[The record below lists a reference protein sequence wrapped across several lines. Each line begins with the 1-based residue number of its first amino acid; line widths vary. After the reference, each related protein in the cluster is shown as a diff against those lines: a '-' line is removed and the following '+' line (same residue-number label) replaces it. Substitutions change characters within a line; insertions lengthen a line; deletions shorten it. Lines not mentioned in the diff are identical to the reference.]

1 MTIEN
6 PWLLPQG
13 IEEILPERALELE
26 SLRRQLLDLYH
37 SWGYDLVM
45 PPFIEF
51 LESLLGDLGKDL
63 DLKTFKL
70 TDQLSG
76 RLMGLRADMTPQVA
90 RIDAHVLNREEPT
103 RLCYMGTVLHT
114 RASEFAA
121 SRSPLQVGC
130 ELYGHSGA
138 QSDVEVL
145 RLMVATLRTAGVKD
159 FTVDLGHVGIFR
171 GLAKAA
177 GLSQRDEAE
186 LFDRLQR
193 KSIPEIE
200 QWLSGRGLSEEQHR
214 HLAALAHLNGGLSVL
229 SQARSQLAGAPQDVL
244 EAIDTVADIAE
255 RLQALDSEV
264 PLHIDLAELRGYHY
278 KTGAVFAAYL
288 PGSGRE
294 VARGGRYDGIG
305 EAFGRARPATGFS
318 TDLKALVG
326 ASCAAPERSQNAIL
340 APAPSETQGDSALEA
355 KVAELREAGERVI
368 YQLEGDETDP
378 LDLGCDRQLSH
389 RDGQWALVSL

>member
-13 IEEILPERALELE
+13 IEEALPERARALEG
-26 SLRRQLLDLYH
+26 LRRDLLDLYR
-37 SWGYDLVM
+37 SWGYRLVV

-70 TDQLSG
+70 TDQVSG
-76 RLMGLRADMTPQVA
+76 RLMGIRADMTPQVA
-90 RIDAHVLNREEPT
+90 RIDAHVLGSEGPS

-121 SRSPLQVGC
+121 SRSPFQVGC
-130 ELYGHSGA
+130 ELYGHAGP

-145 RLMVATLRTAGVKD
+145 RLMVATLRAAGLD
-159 FTVDLGHVGIFR
+159 GFTLDLGHVGIFR
-171 GLAKAA
+171 GLARDA
-177 GLSQRDEAE
+177 GLSTREEAE

-200 QWLSGRGLSEEQHR
+200 QWLAERELPESQRR
-214 HLAALAHLNGGLSVL
+214 HLAALAHLNGGPEVIG
-229 SQARSQLAGAPQDVL
+229 QARAQLAGAPDDVL
-244 EAIDTVADIAE
+244 AAIDSVEAIAE
-255 RLQALDSEV
+255 RLQRYEPAL
-264 PLHIDLAELRGYHY
+264 PLHIDLSELRGYHY

-288 PGSGRE
+288 PGQGRE

-305 EAFGRARPATGFS
+305 EVYGRARPATGFS
-318 TDLKALVG
+318 TDLQALV
-326 ASCAAPERSQNAIL
+326 AAVEPPAEEAGAIL
-340 APAPSETQGDSALEA
+340 APLGGDAAMEEAVSALR
-355 KVAELREAGERVI
+355 VRGERVI
-368 YQLEGDETDP
+368 YALEGDQSDP
-378 LDLGCDRQLSH
+378 GDLGCDRVLSQ
-389 RDGQWALVSL
+389 RNGQWQVDNI